1 MGWTG
6 RSHPVLLEELPY
18 FADLAGLAAAL
29 QLLFLR
35 TSSVKRVSSKEGW
48 HAPKKCCMAHAGQG
62 VDDYIGLE
70 FLRLPCLKELQWAEL
85 KVIVLGKGQPPHPTA
100 CQPITRRS
108 WSPGCRHSTSHSMP

>member
-1 MGWTG
+1 MGGTG
-6 RSHPVLLEELPY
+6 RTHPVLLEELPY

-35 TSSVKRVSSKEGW
+35 PSSVKRLSSQEGW
-48 HAPKKCCMAHAGQG
+48 HAPMKCCMAHAGQG

-85 KVIVLGKGQPPHPTA
+85 KVIVLGQGQPPHPTA
-100 CQPITRRS
+100 CQPITK
-108 WSPGCRHSTSHSMP
+108 